1 MASDV
6 TEKWACSQ
14 CTYANFQTARACTM
28 CRTPRHS
35 VFITEPPCTS
45 SAVCGGEESEQRWPC
60 PDCTYMNV
68 LKSRHC
74 AVCMCRRPA
83 VFDVEDEKEFVCKA
97 SITYKMSDE
106 CSIDFE
112 QVEKLG
118 KALHKW
124 DCSQCTYKNWPNVKH
139 CTMCG
144 TPKDYVSV
152 GIGSDIIGQDSYG
165 ESDIAACRSLIRKET
180 DNLPEYAEKTTKD
193 FAGVEDDDHHGVGN
207 AINVN
212 LNKRITFLDMYLC
225 HLNKSVDTGCAS
237 FLETCAEILRQS
249 SDAEAKLIHYIYHYG
264 EGNRRINGF
273 ETMLLND
280 IDEESALT
288 VVNRSI
294 IDIIRSKNSRTLAS
308 VPRFFTDSLSCTV
321 AIPGLASGD
330 CSDEIHKKIRESMY
344 EDYDMTRVANNNALF
359 TLPNAIYDLRPWV
372 VSGESNLRV
381 LMDLDD
387 RRRKSG
393 TPYNVPVVSIL
404 EVLDTV
410 CCMDAHSLSGPTSCQ
425 TYAPVLL
432 RNRGGGHSLVDA
444 VSQALWGVIDKSNT
458 LRDAL
463 YHTLYAME
471 TNFRGRWAAS
481 LMKLGLN
488 FDIWMMQRHWSSII
502 ECSDPGFPLE
512 QIHVLVLAQVL
523 NRPIIVFPI
532 ESSKLNPF
540 PARDGR
546 PGGWKHP
553 VEGFYPQLPGLNN
566 YRLCPPLLLGYT
578 NGNFYALILPP
589 RPVVGQIVADVDRN
603 GQQWIY
609 HSTFGLIERMIWVF
623 RCPRNISCSWSAGRV
638 DMGRPSRIYRY
649 IRCPPYPLTEY
660 VQFAMDAKEA
670 EDFVKDNIVVDV
682 DWNGQQWIYHS
693 TFGAPHAKNDMGFLL
708 WKDWIKAHFPKII
721 HEDCEVTF
729 FLFLLVGLSYC
740 ILGYFDCF
748 FLVSNWVE
756 AVQNVVAVPEDSASK
771 VGRIGGKSV

>member
-1 MASDV
+1 MTLVVSKDKMASDV

-83 VFDVEDEKEFVCKA
+83 VFDAEDEKEFACK
-97 SITYKMSDE
+97 DE

-193 FAGVEDDDHHGVGN
+193 FAGVEGDDHHGVGN

-387 RRRKSG
+387 RQ
-393 TPYNVPVVSIL
+393 
-404 EVLDTV
+404 VLDTV
-410 CCMDAHSLSGPTSCQ
+410 CCMDAYSLSGPTSCQ

-589 RPVVGQIVADVDRN
+589 RPVVG
-603 GQQWIY
+603 
-609 HSTFGLIERMIWVF
+609 
-623 RCPRNISCSWSAGRV
+623 RV

-721 HEDCEVTF
+721 HEDCE
-729 FLFLLVGLSYC
+729 
-740 ILGYFDCF
+740 
-748 FLVSNWVE
+748 
-756 AVQNVVAVPEDSASK
+756 AQNVVAVPEDSASK

>member
-1 MASDV
+1 
-6 TEKWACSQ
+6 
-14 CTYANFQTARACTM
+14 
-28 CRTPRHS
+28 
-35 VFITEPPCTS
+35 
-45 SAVCGGEESEQRWPC
+45 
-60 PDCTYMNV
+60 
-68 LKSRHC
+68 
-74 AVCMCRRPA
+74 
-83 VFDVEDEKEFVCKA
+83 
-97 SITYKMSDE
+97 MSDE
-106 CSIDFE
+106 CSVDFE

-180 DNLPEYAEKTTKD
+180 GNLSEYAEKTAKD
-193 FAGVEDDDHHGVGN
+193 FAGVEGDDHHGVEN
-207 AINVN
+207 AVNVN

-225 HLNKSVDTGCAS
+225 HLNKSVSYEVDTGCAS

-280 IDEESALT
+280 VDEESALT

-387 RRRKSG
+387 RQ
-393 TPYNVPVVSIL
+393 
-404 EVLDTV
+404 VLDTV
-410 CCMDAHSLSGPTSCQ
+410 CCMDAHSLSGPTGCQ

-546 PGGWKHP
+546 PGSWKHP

-589 RPVVGQIVADVDRN
+589 RPVVDCTAPSVKKVIVRKRLSFEKIPIISNVVFVRHKGGDRFRQIVADVDRN

-609 HSTFGLIERMIWVF
+609 HSTFGSPHIKR
-623 RCPRNISCSWSAGRV
+623 RV
-638 DMGRPSRIYRY
+638 DTGRPSRIYRY

-660 VQFAMDAKEA
+660 VQFTMDAKEA

-721 HEDCEVTF
+721 HEDCEV
-729 FLFLLVGLSYC
+729 
-740 ILGYFDCF
+740 
-748 FLVSNWVE
+748 
-756 AVQNVVAVPEDSASK
+756 QNVVTVPEDSASK
-771 VGRIGGKSV
+771 VGRIGGKSA

>member
-1 MASDV
+1 MASDI

-14 CTYANFQTARACTM
+14 CTYANFQAAKACTM

-45 SAVCGGEESEQRWPC
+45 NAVCGGEETEQRWPC
-60 PDCTYMNV
+60 PDCTYLNV
-68 LKSRHC
+68 LKSRQC
-74 AVCMCRRPA
+74 TVCMCKRPTN
-83 VFDVEDEKEFVCKA
+83 FDTEDEKEFVCK
-97 SITYKMSDE
+97 DE
-106 CSIDFE
+106 CSVDLK

-165 ESDIAACRSLIRKET
+165 KGDIAACHSLIKEET
-180 DNLPEYAEKTTKD
+180 DDLLKYAEKTAKD
-193 FAGVEDDDHHGVGN
+193 FAEGESEDHHGVGKATN
-207 AINVN
+207 LN
-212 LNKRITFLDMYLC
+212 LNKRITFLDIYLS

-280 IDEESALT
+280 VDEESAST

-294 IDIIRSKNSRTLAS
+294 IDIIRSKNGRILAS
-308 VPRFFTDSLSCTV
+308 VPRFFMDSMSCTV
-321 AIPGLASGD
+321 AIPGLASGN

-381 LMDLDD
+381 LMDLED
-387 RRRKSG
+387 RRKNIYVG
-393 TPYNVPVVSIL
+393 SIL

-410 CCMDAHSLSGPTSCQ
+410 CCMDAHSLSGPTGCQ

-471 TNFRGRWAAS
+471 TDFRGRWATS

-488 FDIWMMQRHWSSII
+488 FDIWMMQRHWSNII
-502 ECSDPGFPLE
+502 ECNDPGFPLE
-512 QIHVLVLAQVL
+512 QIHILVLAQVL

-540 PARDGR
+540 PVRDGR
-546 PGGWKHP
+546 PGSWKHP

-578 NGNFYALILPP
+578 NGNFYALVLPP
-589 RPVVGQIVADVDRN
+589 RPVVG
-603 GQQWIY
+603 
-609 HSTFGLIERMIWVF
+609 
-623 RCPRNISCSWSAGRV
+623 RV
-638 DMGRPSRIYRY
+638 DPGRPSRIYRY

-660 VQFAMDAKEA
+660 VQFVNDAKEA
-670 EDFVKDNIVVDV
+670 EDFIKDNIVVDV
-682 DWNGQQWIYHS
+682 DCNGQQWIYHS
-693 TFGAPHAKNDMGFLL
+693 TFGSSHTKNDLGFLL

-721 HEDCEVTF
+721 HDDCEVQ
-729 FLFLLVGLSYC
+729 
-740 ILGYFDCF
+740 
-748 FLVSNWVE
+748 N
-756 AVQNVVAVPEDSASK
+756 AVTASEDSASK
-771 VGRIGGKSV
+771 VGRICGKSP

>member
-1 MASDV
+1 MPSKMRNTMRIVHSYEYAQGLDLILTPCFWISCNVFCWHLDKMASDV

-83 VFDVEDEKEFVCKA
+83 VFDVEDEKEFVCK
-97 SITYKMSDE
+97 DE

-152 GIGSDIIGQDSYG
+152 GIGSDIIGQDSY
-165 ESDIAACRSLIRKET
+165 ACRSLIRKET

-387 RRRKSG
+387 RQ
-393 TPYNVPVVSIL
+393 
-404 EVLDTV
+404 VLDTV

-589 RPVVGQIVADVDRN
+589 RPVVG
-603 GQQWIY
+603 
-609 HSTFGLIERMIWVF
+609 
-623 RCPRNISCSWSAGRV
+623 RV

-721 HEDCEVTF
+721 HEDCEV
-729 FLFLLVGLSYC
+729 
-740 ILGYFDCF
+740 
-748 FLVSNWVE
+748 
-756 AVQNVVAVPEDSASK
+756 QNVVAVPEDSASK
-771 VGRIGGKSV
+771 VGRIGVCYSCGTWNDV